1 MTTIYRPE
9 LVNFNTLKDVPI
21 KITHPYHM
29 VPKFESILNQGAELA
44 ELGKKIGT
52 DAVVRS
58 GIFADSML
66 GALDKVSAYQQF
78 ASNMAQTAITDP
90 DSVDPHD
97 ITIAQAEA
105 SMALNITRNV
115 LSRIVQGWRDLI
127 NTR

>member
-1 MTTIYRPE
+1 
-9 LVNFNTLKDVPI
+9 
-21 KITHPYHM
+21 M
-29 VPKFESILNQGAELA
+29 VPNFESILKQGANLA
-44 ELGKKIGT
+44 ELGNKIGT

-58 GIFADSML
+58 GTFSDNML

-78 ASNMAQTAITDP
+78 ASNMVQTAITDP
-90 DSVDPHD
+90 DSVDAHD

-115 LSRIVQGWRDLI
+115 LTRIVQGWRDLI